1 MKNLLISIIE
11 SQKKIP
17 IIFESPLWERIVKF
31 ISENFGSHSKFII
44 TDDHIYNIYEEK
56 INHFVSHLNN
66 FRKILLIPAGEN
78 SKSRSEKNR
87 LEDEILAHQGGRD
100 SLLLVLGGGV
110 VGDLGGFVA
119 ATLHRGVPFIQIPTT
134 VLAQVDSSIGGKVG
148 INHPRGKNLIGAF
161 YHPQAIFID
170 VAFLETLSEEEY
182 ANGLA
187 EVIKYAVT
195 LDAELWR
202 ILEEKSAAI
211 LERRIDVLNEIIFRS
226 VQAKVQVVEKDEKET
241 AYRSIL
247 NFGHTVGHAIENLSH
262 FNVKHGF
269 AIAAGMRIAAH
280 LSQKLLGY
288 PNEAV
293 VRLDN
298 LLNIYNLNGVDI
310 SRWSSEQIWNSM
322 KLDKK
327 ARGTQPL
334 FTLLDKDGKPKLFHP
349 VSKTEFF
356 HVIES
361 IA

>member
-1 MKNLLISIIE
+1 MKNLLISINE
-11 SQKKIP
+11 SQKEIP
-17 IIFESPLWERIVKF
+17 VVFESPLWESVIKF
-31 ISENFGSHSKFII
+31 VSENFSSYSKFII
-44 TDDHIYNIYEEK
+44 TDDHIYKIYEKE
-56 INHFVSHLNN
+56 IDVFVNHLNN

-78 SKSRSEKNR
+78 SKSRNEKNR

-148 INHPRGKNLIGAF
+148 INHPQGKNLIGVF

-170 VAFLETLSEEEY
+170 VTFLKTLSEEEY
-182 ANGLA
+182 VNGLA

-195 LDAELWR
+195 VDTELWR
-202 ILEEKSAAI
+202 ILEEKSSAI
-211 LERRIDVLNEIIFRS
+211 LDRKIDVLKEIIFRS
-226 VQAKVQVVEKDEKET
+226 VQAKVQVVEKDEKES

-262 FNVKHGF
+262 FNIKHGF
-269 AIAAGMRIAAH
+269 AIATGMRIAVY

-288 PNEAV
+288 PDEAV
-293 VRLDN
+293 IRLNN
-298 LLNIYNLNGVDI
+298 LINTYNLNGVDI
-310 SRWSSEQIWNSM
+310 SQWSAEQIWNSM

-327 ARGTQPL
+327 ARGSQPL
-334 FTLLDKDGKPKLFHP
+334 FTLLDKDGKPVLFHP
-349 VSKTEFF
+349 VTKTEFF
-356 HVIES
+356 DVIKS
-361 IA
+361 FA